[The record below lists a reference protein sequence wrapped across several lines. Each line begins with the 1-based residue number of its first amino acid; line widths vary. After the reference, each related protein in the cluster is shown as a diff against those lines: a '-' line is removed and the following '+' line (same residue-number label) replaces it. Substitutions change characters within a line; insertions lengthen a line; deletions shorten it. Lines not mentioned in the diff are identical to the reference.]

1 MENSD
6 HYLLRNQNLYK
17 YMMCNAT
24 SSLVDKEVLRL
35 ILEVIEK
42 ATRLPS
48 AAIFLSLKSGLI
60 PWLNLAM
67 MRFDDEKVGFNQNNT
82 NTI

>member
-1 MENSD
+1 M
-6 HYLLRNQNLYK
+6 
-17 YMMCNAT
+17 
-24 SSLVDKEVLRL
+24 DKEVLRL

-67 MRFDDEKVGFNQNNT
+67 MRFDDEKVGFDQNNAYT
-82 NTI
+82 LHNMNRKKLSLNFFF